1 MESAH
6 STSAHSKG
14 NDVEMTVS
22 PKFSA
27 TDKDDDLALA
37 RLGKK
42 AVLKRRFGFLSIL
55 GFSCTVLITWEG
67 SLVLFLVGF
76 QNGGPAGVMY
86 GYLVVWLGTVSV
98 FMVLSEL
105 VSIAPTSGGQYHWV
119 SMLAPRRLSRI
130 LSYTSGW
137 LTLAGWLAS
146 LGSGAFLTGGL
157 IQGLLIL
164 CQPDTYVPKN
174 WHVTLLYWGVIA
186 FCVFIN
192 VAAGWLL
199 PKFEGALLVLHI
211 LGFFAILIPL
221 LVLGPKGDA
230 KEIFTT
236 FLNLGGWDSQ
246 GLSFCIGIMG
256 SVFAFVGGDGPI
268 HLAEEI
274 HNAQV
279 VVPRSIMTGIAIN
292 GSLGFV
298 MVLVVLLRLGDMD
311 AVLAENPAFPFM
323 AIFHQAVQSR
333 AGAAVM
339 ASIVMVLT
347 VSANVGFSASTSRI
361 CWAFARD
368 RGLPGWRQLSKV
380 SNRTSIP
387 VNAVAATSIIACLLA
402 LINIGST
409 TAFNGVISVS
419 IAGLFSSY
427 LLTASLLLYRRCTG
441 AILPSSAAFDHGTPS
456 VTEDGMVRAIWGP
469 WKIPGALGIA
479 NNAFACAYLT
489 FVFFFSF
496 WPSFKDVSPANMNW
510 SVVVT
515 GGIALLSTVYYLVW
529 AKKSYHGPIVEI
541 TP

>member
-1 MESAH
+1 MA
-6 STSAHSKG
+6 STPSVKG

-22 PKFSA
+22 PSFSS
-27 TDKDDDLALA
+27 TDQKDQLALA

-76 QNGGPAGVMY
+76 QNGGPAGVIY

-119 SMLAPRRLSRI
+119 SMLAPRRLSKL
-130 LSYTSGW
+130 LSYISGW
-137 LTLAGWLAS
+137 LTLCGWLAS
-146 LGSGAFLTGGL
+146 LGSGCFLTGGL

-164 CQPDTYVPKN
+164 CQPETYVPQN
-174 WHVTLLYWGVIA
+174 WHVTLLYWAVIL

-221 LVLGPKGDA
+221 LILGPKGDA
-230 KEIFTT
+230 GEIFTT
-236 FLNLGGWDSQ
+236 FVNMGGWDSQ

-268 HLAEEI
+268 HLSEEI

-298 MVLVVLLRLGDMD
+298 MVITVLLRLGDID
-311 AVLAENPAFPFM
+311 AVLQENPAFPFM

-347 VSANVGFSASTSRI
+347 ISANVGFSASTSRI

-368 RGLPGWRQLSKV
+368 KGLPGWRQLSKI
-380 SNRTSIP
+380 SDRTSIP
-387 VNAVAATSIIACLLA
+387 VNAVAFTSIIASILA
-402 LINIGST
+402 LINVGST

-419 IAGLFSSY
+419 IAGLFASY
-427 LLTASLLLYRRCTG
+427 LLTSCLLLYRRCTG
-441 AILPSSAAFDHGTPS
+441 AILPSSAAYEHSTPS
-456 VTEDGMVRAIWGP
+456 VTDDGMVRAVWGP
-469 WKIPGALGIA
+469 WKIPGALGVA
-479 NNAFACAYLT
+479 NNAFACAYLS

-496 WPSFKDVSPANMNW
+496 WPSFKEVTPATMNW
-510 SVVVT
+510 SILVT
-515 GGIALLSTVYYLVW
+515 GAIALLSAVYYLVW
-529 AKKSYHGPIVEI
+529 ARKTYHGPVVEI
-541 TP
+541 SL